1 MVTSANRRTSS
12 KTSGSSANTIV
23 FEVTNT
29 RGSKTAKS
37 ILSYLKI
44 FIKEERAIT
53 NINFASGSLA
63 GFQYVSGKFIIYKTQ

>member
-1 MVTSANRRTSS
+1 M
-12 KTSGSSANTIV
+12 
-23 FEVTNT
+23 FEVTNM

-44 FIKEERAIT
+44 FTKKERTIT

-63 GFQYVSGKFIIYKTQ
+63 AFQYVSGKFTTYKTQKYEKRTAVHSYGLRV